1 MKSTLIE
8 FEKKITQL
16 CDYLICWKDI
26 QNDLMD
32 FQQKHQIQL
41 PESILNMIR
50 NPNKKVFDYKLA
62 ILIIYGSFESY
73 IENIIEQYV
82 SKLNSAVGAF
92 TSLPMQIQ
100 SNHTELSA
108 RLLGF
113 ICAGYSKYEQFS
125 SADIVERLHSCYSSP
140 QNYKLNVSAFTQ
152 HTANLR
158 INVIRELFSG
168 IGITGIDSLIM
179 HNESFV
185 CFLKEI
191 DPELS
196 ILLDEQQGEARYERC
211 FQCLNDII
219 ERRNDIAHGVDDA
232 DDNILSTDVLLEY
245 SNYIVEI
252 AKSIYSIVI
261 GEYARITILS
271 RGNNILYLGCPISVF
286 NNNIVCFN
294 SRGYKIS
301 IGDIIA
307 SMNAKNQVRVGEIKS
322 LQIDGNFVKCIPAED
337 THNFGAKINF
347 HANKNYN
354 YYIVKY

>member
-158 INVIRELFSG
+158 INVIR
-168 IGITGIDSLIM
+168 
-179 HNESFV
+179 
-185 CFLKEI
+185 
-191 DPELS
+191 
-196 ILLDEQQGEARYERC
+196 
-211 FQCLNDII
+211 
-219 ERRNDIAHGVDDA
+219 
-232 DDNILSTDVLLEY
+232 
-245 SNYIVEI
+245 
-252 AKSIYSIVI
+252 
-261 GEYARITILS
+261 
-271 RGNNILYLGCPISVF
+271 
-286 NNNIVCFN
+286 
-294 SRGYKIS
+294 
-301 IGDIIA
+301 
-307 SMNAKNQVRVGEIKS
+307 
-322 LQIDGNFVKCIPAED
+322 
-337 THNFGAKINF
+337 
-347 HANKNYN
+347 
-354 YYIVKY
+354 